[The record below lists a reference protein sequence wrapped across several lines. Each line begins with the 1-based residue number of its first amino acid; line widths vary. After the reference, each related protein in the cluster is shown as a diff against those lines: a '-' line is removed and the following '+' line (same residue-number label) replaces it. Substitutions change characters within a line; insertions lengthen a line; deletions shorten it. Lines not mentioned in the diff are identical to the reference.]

1 MHAAMASHSAHAD
14 LFLQRD
20 LTKCERRRLKL
31 EKRGKKQQLKDNY
44 LLEKG
49 CNFHNFC
56 NAVRK
61 HNTESKLIPCGVNVK
76 PLL

>member
-1 MHAAMASHSAHAD
+1 MHAAMAPHSAHAD
-14 LFLQRD
+14 LLLQRD
-20 LTKCERRRLKL
+20 LTEQCERRRRRRLKL
-31 EKRGKKQQLKDNY
+31 EKIGKKQQLKDNY

-61 HNTESKLIPCGVNVK
+61 HNIPCSVNVK